1 MIYSVEISGQAEK
14 DLKGIY
20 EYISFVLFSP
30 VNVAKQLQQIITAI
44 SKLDYMPERYRK
56 YEKEPWRSRGLRQMP
71 VNNYIIFYTVNDQ
84 THIVTVTAVMYK
96 KRDHELH
103 FSSTKS
109 VLHDRISEFVY
120 QAE

>member
-20 EYISFVLFSP
+20 EYISFVLLSP
-30 VNVAKQLQQIITAI
+30 ANAAKQLTQIITAI

-56 YEKEPWRSRGLRQMP
+56 YEKEPWYSRGLRQMP
-71 VNNYIIFYTVNDQ
+71 VSNFIVFYTVKNE

-96 KRDHELH
+96 KRDHEPY
-103 FSSTKS
+103 FNISES
-109 VLHDRISEFVY
+109 VLHDNASEFVY
-120 QAE
+120 QT

>member
-103 FSSTKS
+103 FSSTMS

>member
-103 FSSTKS
+103 FSSTIS
-109 VLHDRISEFVY
+109 VLHDSISEFVY

>member
-30 VNVAKQLQQIITAI
+30 VNAAKQLQQIITAI

-71 VNNYIIFYTVNDQ
+71 VNNYIIFYTVNDE

-103 FSSTKS
+103 FSSTMS